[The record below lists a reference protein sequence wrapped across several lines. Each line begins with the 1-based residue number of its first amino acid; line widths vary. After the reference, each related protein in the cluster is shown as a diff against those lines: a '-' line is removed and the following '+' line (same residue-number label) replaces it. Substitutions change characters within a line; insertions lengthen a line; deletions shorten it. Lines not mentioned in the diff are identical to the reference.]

1 MSVCASISSGSCTD
15 QSLRKPVTEMR
26 RIMKDV
32 TNKEQNYSLLLFL
45 STSFQIQ
52 SLQAH
57 YCKLRQTALCF

>member
-1 MSVCASISSGSCTD
+1 
-15 QSLRKPVTEMR
+15 
-26 RIMKDV
+26 MKDV

-45 STSFQIQ
+45 SMSFQIQ